1 LKAGKGFLLYGAT
14 GYTGALT
21 ARAAVQQGL
30 RPLLAGRNRE
40 KVEALAGELRL
51 PWRAF
56 GLDDRPALHSALGEV
71 AVVLHC
77 AGPYSLTYPPMVEA
91 CLQTGTHYLDLTGE
105 MAEHEDLAARDEEA
119 KAAGVML
126 LPSAGFDVVPSD
138 CLAVHVARRLPSATH
153 LALAFSSAGGW
164 SRGTMISSVEA
175 AAHPGI
181 VRKAGKLTRVPA
193 AYRSREIDFGHGPV
207 SCVTIPWGDLAT
219 AYTSTGIPNIET
231 YIALPGALQRVLRGA
246 DTVAPLAT
254 SDLGQRLLKGL
265 VGLLPAGPDEKARAQ
280 GYAHLWAEASD
291 EAGRRV
297 VSRMRTPHSYTL
309 TALTG
314 LDLVRRVLAGEV
326 HPGYQTPAK
335 AYGPELVMNIAG
347 VTRWDE

>member
-1 LKAGKGFLLYGAT
+1 MNEGKEFLLYGAT

-21 ARAAVQQGL
+21 ARMSVQQGL

-40 KVEALAGELRL
+40 KVEALAGELGL

-56 GLDDRPALHSALGEV
+56 GLDDKLALQSALSEV

-77 AGPYSLTYPPMVEA
+77 AGPYSQTYPPMVEA
-91 CLQTGTHYLDLTGE
+91 CLRTGTHYLDLTGE
-105 MAEHEDLAARDEEA
+105 MAEHEALAARDAEA
-119 KAAGVML
+119 KAAGVMV
-126 LPSAGFDVVPSD
+126 LPSVGFDVVPSD
-138 CLAVHVARRLPSATH
+138 CLAVHVAGRLPSATH

-164 SRGTMISSVEA
+164 SRGTMISSMEA

-181 VRKAGKLTRVPA
+181 VRRAGKLTRVPA
-193 AYRSREIDFGHGPV
+193 AYRSRKIDFGSGPV
-207 SCVTIPWGDLAT
+207 NCVTIPWGDVAT
-219 AYTSTGIPNIET
+219 AYYSTGIPNIET
-231 YIALPGALQRVLRGA
+231 YIALPGTLQRVLRSA
-246 DTVAPLAT
+246 DAVAPFAT
-254 SDLGQRLLKGL
+254 SKLGQRVLKGL
-265 VGLLPAGPDEKARAQ
+265 VGLLPAGPDEKSREQ
-280 GYAHLWAEASD
+280 GYALLWAEASD

-314 LDLVRRVLAGEV
+314 LDIVRRVLAGDV

-335 AYGPELVMNIAG
+335 AYGPELVMEIAG